1 MKGNEKRPRRPGPWT
16 PPPGLL
22 PQREY
27 AVEKALRAQKLDQET
42 DIGRKIGLF
51 LGLTF
56 GISWAGIAAAWI
68 FGIHYGDNFFTAM
81 VNWIM
86 VLPALLVVIL
96 RKALGQ
102 KLDIDE
108 MRITPH
114 LKEHWPR
121 YIGAYLAPALLVV
134 VTAALYFLC
143 FPGQFDPA
151 GSTFVGILTDSG
163 FDAQDAHDY
172 LVSGVLQGLFG
183 GALVNIVPS
192 FCEMLGFQG
201 YLLPKLY
208 QGFSRRGLRAC
219 LASGAI
225 WAAWYLPLIADGYLY
240 GTGYPG
246 APVLG
251 MAMGFLFHLALGF
264 LLSFLTL
271 KTGSM
276 LPAMLTRGGISAG
289 AATALSFTT
298 GDTSLLVG
306 PSVYGA
312 FGLGVLVLLAVA
324 GAWRLLRL
332 EKAGKLAYKAPPQ
345 VKKPQEG
352 KAGKK

>member
-108 MRITPH
+108 MRITPTS
-114 LKEHWPR
+114 KSTGPGTSGPTWPPPCWWWSPR
-121 YIGAYLAPALLVV
+121 PCTFCAS
-134 VTAALYFLC
+134 
-143 FPGQFDPA
+143 PGS
-151 GSTFVGILTDSG
+151 ST
-163 FDAQDAHDY
+163 
-172 LVSGVLQGLFG
+172 
-183 GALVNIVPS
+183 
-192 FCEMLGFQG
+192 
-201 YLLPKLY
+201 
-208 QGFSRRGLRAC
+208 RR
-219 LASGAI
+219 
-225 WAAWYLPLIADGYLY
+225 
-240 GTGYPG
+240 
-246 APVLG
+246 
-251 MAMGFLFHLALGF
+251 
-264 LLSFLTL
+264 
-271 KTGSM
+271 
-276 LPAMLTRGGISAG
+276 
-289 AATALSFTT
+289 
-298 GDTSLLVG
+298 
-306 PSVYGA
+306 
-312 FGLGVLVLLAVA
+312 
-324 GAWRLLRL
+324 
-332 EKAGKLAYKAPPQ
+332 APPLW
-345 VKKPQEG
+345 G
-352 KAGKK
+352 F